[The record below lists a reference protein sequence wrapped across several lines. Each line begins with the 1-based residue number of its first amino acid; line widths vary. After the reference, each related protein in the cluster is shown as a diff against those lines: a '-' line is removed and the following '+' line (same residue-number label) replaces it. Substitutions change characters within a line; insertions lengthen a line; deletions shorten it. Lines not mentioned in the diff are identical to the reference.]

1 MVVPERVGVPRAG
14 VAAAVLVG
22 VGGLAARVGR
32 STAAPSAELG
42 DQTIQYVVFFLVAA
56 GGQARLA
63 VLGYTGSGPRLAAF
77 AAGWLVAVRA
87 KRLILLAM
95 PT

>member
-1 MVVPERVGVPRAG
+1 VVVPERVGVPRAG

-56 GGQARLA
+56 GG
-63 VLGYTGSGPRLAAF
+63 
-77 AAGWLVAVRA
+77 
-87 KRLILLAM
+87 
-95 PT
+95 